1 MTAPDTHQKIPLTI
15 RLDKG
20 LHDKLVSAAGQ
31 KTKNEFITEILT
43 AHLDAPQV
51 HQERTTP
58 APTIAPPEILKELE
72 LKDEIIKVLE
82 GRVKDLQNQNGFLIQ
97 DHTRISGQL
106 DRLLM
111 PSQEEQKEKGKK
123 WFEFWK

>member
-1 MTAPDTHQKIPLTI
+1 MNITI
-15 RLDKG
+15 RINDELAEEIEKKRG
-20 LHDKLVSAAGQ
+20 
-31 KTKNEFITEILT
+31 TKPKSDFYREILEQYLISFGDS
-43 AHLDAPQV
+43 HEKD
-51 HQERTTP
+51 EGR
-58 APTIAPPEILKELE
+58 PELLKELE
-72 LKDEIIKVLE
+72 LKNELLKS
-82 GRVKDLQNQNGFLIQ
+82 KDLTIKTLENEVGFLIQ